1 MKPLDIFVEGSNAID
16 ELTSTQTLITTLVNS
31 DSDKSKSEIVNE
43 LKTYI
48 ELYENILLELENN
61 DEDTAVS
68 I

>member
-31 DSDKSKSEIVNE
+31 DNDKSKSEIVNE

-68 I
+68 T